1 MISTSYLVL
10 IILTYVGVLFF
21 IANWA
26 ESESKKAKVFSSSV
40 YVYILSLAVYC
51 TSWTFYGSVGL
62 ASRSGII
69 VYTIYLGPTLLM
81 LVLYPILKRILR
93 IKQTYHINNIADFL
107 SARFN
112 RSLFLAGL
120 CSIVAMIGIIPYL
133 ALQLKAINKSIYVLL
148 GDTPTNS
155 LTTAVDTVNIGAS
168 GSGSITWLIWLGV
181 GIFTIIFG
189 IRHIDPTERHPGM
202 MLALAVEG
210 VIKLIAMLAVGF
222 FVCFILFDSPQE
234 IFTRLMTTQPES
246 ANKMATTPSF
256 MTWASYTI
264 LAASA
269 FFMLPR
275 QFHVMVVENA
285 RLDFIKKTQWL
296 LPVYLFLMTM
306 FAMPIAAAGLLLL
319 GPQNPDTY
327 MLTLPLSQ
335 SQHALT
341 ILVFIGGFSASM
353 AMLMVSGMTLSTMFS
368 NHLALPTLR
377 KLAPNRNF
385 GSYLLQIRW
394 FAVFLVFSAGQA
406 FYLFL
411 GESYMLVNMGMISF
425 CAVLQFLPLVI
436 TGLFWKDVN
445 SKGAIIGISAGFLVW
460 AYCLFIPAL
469 MKSGWIDASILESG
483 PWGIEWLHPEYLFGS
498 VMNKVSHGAFW
509 SMVANISGI
518 VFGSIFF
525 RESREEVR
533 YNAEF
538 IENMINEQTEDE
550 QEEFDLPSDIPLQ
563 PKLEILVQ
571 IFGQY
576 FSIADAL
583 SRTDKVLD
591 TTHLKDKSTVTTLEL
606 ANLEKAAER
615 QLSGATGSAMAH
627 IIIQESSLFN
637 QHEKQQLE
645 QTYSQLLGQLKI
657 SPNQLRKQLNYAKEK
672 ENLATQY
679 NEQLKSQVEERTSEL
694 QQAMTQLQETQSQLV
709 EKEKQASLGM
719 LVAGVAHEINT
730 PIGICVTASSN
741 LQEEVKHLTKSYN
754 DETLSESD
762 LLEFFD
768 LCNESAVIIHKNN
781 ERASELIRSFK
792 QIAVDQSSDELREF
806 NLHEYI
812 DEILLSLR
820 PQLKKSPHKLEVV
833 CPKEIY
839 CSSYAGALS
848 QVVTN
853 LIMNSLIHAFEPD
866 QIGEITLI
874 ATDHDAHFLLVY
886 SDNGMGLDE
895 ESTKR
900 LFDPF
905 FTTKRNQGGSGLGT
919 HLIHTLITRKLG
931 GKVHIDTAPGQGLK
945 FSMEIPKHVTK

>member
-1 MISTSYLVL
+1 MISVGSLIL
-10 IILTYVGVLFF
+10 IILTYVAVLFF

-26 ESESKKAKVFSSSV
+26 ESGSRQAKVISSSV

-81 LVLYPILKRILR
+81 LMLYPILKRILR

-112 RSLFLAGL
+112 RSLSLAGL

-148 GDTPTNS
+148 GS
-155 LTTAVDTVNIGAS
+155 DTVNGAATPIDTVTS
-168 GSGSITWLIWLGV
+168 VGSGSVTWLIWLGV
-181 GIFTIIFG
+181 GIFTIVFG

-210 VIKLIAMLAVGF
+210 LIKLIAMLAVGL
-222 FVCFILFDSPQE
+222 FVCFILFDSPFDIFSKLTTE
-234 IFTRLMTTQPES
+234 IPAS
-246 ANKMATTPSF
+246 ASQMATPPTF

-285 RLDFIKKTQWL
+285 RLSFIKKTQWM

-335 SQHALT
+335 NQNALT
-341 ILVFIGGFSASM
+341 LLVFIGGFSASM
-353 AMLMVSGMTLSTMFS
+353 AMLMVSGMTLATMFS
-368 NHLALPTLR
+368 NHLALPILR
-377 KLAPNRNF
+377 KIAPNNNF
-385 GSYLLQIRW
+385 GNYLLQIRW

-425 CAVLQFLPLVI
+425 CAVFQFLPLVI

-445 SKGAIIGISAGFLVW
+445 AKGAILGISVGFGVW
-460 AYCLFIPAL
+460 AYCLFIPAII
-469 MKSGWIDASILESG
+469 KSGWIDVSLLEHG
-483 PWGIEWLHPEYLFGS
+483 LWGIEWLHPEHLFGS
-498 VMNKVSHGAFW
+498 TMDRISHGAFW
-509 SMVANISGI
+509 SIIANISGI
-518 VFGSIFF
+518 VLGSIFF
-525 RESREEVR
+525 KESKEENR

-538 IENMINEQTEDE
+538 IENMISDQEEDE
-550 QEEFDLPSDIPLQ
+550 HGNFDLPSNIPLQ

-576 FSIADAL
+576 YSIADAL
-583 SRTDKVLD
+583 KKTEKVLE
-591 TTHLKDKSTVTTLEL
+591 TTQLKDKPTVTTLEL

-627 IIIQESSLFN
+627 VIIQESLLFN
-637 QHEKQQLE
+637 ENEKQQLE
-645 QTYSQLLGQLKI
+645 HTYTQLLGQLKI
-657 SPNQLRKQLNYAKEK
+657 SPNQLRQQLNYAKEK
-672 ENLATQY
+672 ENLATTY
-679 NEQLKSQVEERTSEL
+679 NEQLKTLVEERTSEL
-694 QQAMTQLQETQSQLV
+694 QKAMTQLQETQSQLV

-741 LQEEVKHLTKSYN
+741 LQEEVKLLTKAYDS
-754 DETLSESD
+754 EKLSEKD
-762 LLEFFD
+762 LLEFFA
-768 LCNESAVIIHKNN
+768 LCEESAVIIHKNN

-792 QIAVDQSSDELREF
+792 QIAVDQSSDELRDF
-806 NLHEYI
+806 NLKEYI

-820 PQLKKSPHKLEVV
+820 PQLKKSPHKLLIE
-833 CPKEIY
+833 CPDDIY

-853 LIMNSLIHAFEPD
+853 LIMNSLIHAFKVD
-866 QIGEITLI
+866 QVGEIKLV
-874 ATDHDAHFLLVY
+874 AKNNGDAFYLDF

-919 HLIHTLITRKLG
+919 HLIHTLITRKLK
-931 GKVHIDTAPGQGLK
+931 GKVKIETALGEGLH
-945 FSMEIPKHVTK
+945 FAMEIPKKPINS